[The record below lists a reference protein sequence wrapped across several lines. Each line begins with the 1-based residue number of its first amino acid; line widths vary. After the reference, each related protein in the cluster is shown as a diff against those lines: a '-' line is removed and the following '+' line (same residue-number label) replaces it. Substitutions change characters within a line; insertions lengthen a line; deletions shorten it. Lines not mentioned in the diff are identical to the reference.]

1 MEHKIIEKEIENK
14 KAGLFPTFSFYYSI
28 DQHQQYIIII
38 IMAKDVNPVQAQR
51 KQTDVNSVL
60 KFSFFNLTV
69 FLFFFQ
75 LDKKEKSAQL
85 KKLKQQ
91 RAQTRTSRLTQL
103 NPVRTR
109 QQIEALEK
117 RQEEQN
123 GRLLAREKQLL
134 ETLTADLA
142 AYEKGIANGSI
153 QQQPHQQRQ
162 QQQRP
167 KLHNRRFIRRTGGR
181 GRDSIYWDP
190 VLK

>member
-1 MEHKIIEKEIENK
+1 
-14 KAGLFPTFSFYYSI
+14 
-28 DQHQQYIIII
+28 
-38 IMAKDVNPVQAQR
+38 V
-51 KQTDVNSVL
+51 
-60 KFSFFNLTV
+60 
-69 FLFFFQ
+69 
-75 LDKKEKSAQL
+75 QL

-91 RAQTRTSRLTQL
+91 RAQTRTSRLSQL

-109 QQIEALEK
+109 QQITALKK

-142 AYEKGIANGSI
+142 AYEKGVANGSI
-153 QQQPHQQRQ
+153 QQQQSR
-162 QQQRP
+162 QQRP

>member
-28 DQHQQYIIII
+28 DQHQQYIII

-153 QQQPHQQRQ
+153 QQQSHQQRQ

>member
-28 DQHQQYIIII
+28 DQHQQHIII

-153 QQQPHQQRQ
+153 QQQSHQQRQ